1 MTTQPTPNTE
11 LMQQNRSLP
20 YYDGGELRSKAP
32 RRPQSTTG
40 GPPRAWFRSGIA
52 VLVSVLFVGLAG
64 INLLA
69 QLRYSVTGRQ
79 AVGTVVEFHFSA
91 GRSRSVTAQVDVAL
105 GDRPVFRW
113 EVQDPFGL
121 QAWAPRS
128 WPIPKSSVSTSA
140 GSASVQRDACHPDLP
155 GPTFHLGPVLDFPCS
170 LHGLA
175 LPEHGSALP
184 EIPARACARR
194 AAARGP
200 PVPTPGARKDLGLP
214 TGRPVGRRGR
224 RRPGRLRYGCAPR

>member
-121 QAWAPRS
+121 QAWAPAARV
-128 WPIPKSSVSTSA
+128 PLLCA
-140 GSASVQRDACHPDLP
+140 HM
-155 GPTFHLGPVLDFPCS
+155 LGLEF
-170 LHGLA
+170 
-175 LPEHGSALP
+175 
-184 EIPARACARR
+184 R
-194 AAARGP
+194 AARNRVLGGPSRGES
-200 PVPTPGARKDLGLP
+200 
-214 TGRPVGRRGR
+214 TGSLA
-224 RRPGRLRYGCAPR
+224 PGRGGR